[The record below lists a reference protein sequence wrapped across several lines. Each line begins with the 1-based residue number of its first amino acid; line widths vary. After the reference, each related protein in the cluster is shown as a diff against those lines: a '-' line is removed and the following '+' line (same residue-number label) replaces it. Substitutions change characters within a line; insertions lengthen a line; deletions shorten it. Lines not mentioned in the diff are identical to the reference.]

1 MSSPGTHGFR
11 NPSTA
16 AGLGLLFGVALGGG
30 GVYTWKSFAEDGR
43 SSGQTGVEVSKTK
56 ISALGRLQPK
66 GGVISVFGLPGDRIE
81 KLFAKLD
88 DKVVKDTILA
98 ELASRKDHELERD
111 LVAIQLR
118 EARAQQAAIGEA
130 GKAKIAA
137 LDAEI
142 AQLQSGRDGD
152 LKAQDAK
159 IAALVQQSRVA
170 NDSCN
175 RLKSLQQTP
184 VSAQELEKSEL
195 LCKQAESEL
204 TAARAI
210 RDKTEKGYDQNDTA
224 LRAKRTAA
232 VAELDEALKRVPV
245 DSLVENLKIANR
257 HLEATQVKAPVAGRV
272 LKVIGHEGDATTGIQ
287 PIFQLADTGAMEV
300 IAEVYETDIQVLDAW
315 LSESPVQTTIT
326 CRALGKPLTGEVH
339 RHQIAHLITRNQD
352 FSLNP
357 REDVDRRVVEV
368 RVDVRPDSVELASR
382 YVGLEVQVEF
392 QPSSKP

>member
-1 MSSPGTHGFR
+1 VSFPNTLGFGT
-11 NPSTA
+11 
-16 AGLGLLFGVALGGG
+16 GLGLLLGVALGGG
-30 GVYTWKSFAEDGR
+30 GVYVWRNLSAD
-43 SSGQTGVEVSKTK
+43 SHSPGQTGGELTKSKV
-56 ISALGRLQPK
+56 SALGRLEPK

-81 KLFAKLD
+81 KLSAKLG

-98 ELASRKDHELERD
+98 ELASRKDRQLERD
-111 LVAIQLR
+111 LVVIQLR
-118 EARAQQAAIGEA
+118 EARAQRAAIAEA

-137 LDAEI
+137 IDAEI

-159 IAALVQQSRVA
+159 IAALVLQSRVA
-170 NDSCN
+170 NDNLN
-175 RLKSLQQTP
+175 RLKSLERTP
-184 VSAQELEKSEL
+184 VSAQDLDKSDL
-195 LCKQAESEL
+195 LYRQAESEL

-210 RDKTEKGYDQNDTA
+210 RDKTEKGYDQSDVA
-224 LRAKRTAA
+224 LKAKRNAA

-245 DSLVENLKIANR
+245 DSLEENLKIADR
-257 HLEATQVKAPVAGRV
+257 RLEATQVKAPVAGQV
-272 LKVIGHEGDATTGIQ
+272 LKVVGHEGDATGVR

-300 IAEVYETDIQVLDAW
+300 IAEVYETDIQALDAW
-315 LSESPVQTTIT
+315 LSQSPVQTTIT

-339 RHQIAHLITRNQD
+339 QIGHLITRNQE

-392 QPSSKP
+392 QPSPKP